1 MVWGKFK
8 LERIALISDIHAN
21 IPALEAVLL
30 DIKNRGISRI
40 MCLGDLAGK
49 GANPQVAVDTIKN
62 NCEIV
67 LKGNWDYL
75 ISEVNDCYFLEWNSS
90 RLNRSQLEYLKELP
104 LYFDF
109 YLSGKLIR
117 LCHASPTNVFDRVQ
131 STATIEEKLKLFTP
145 PSNETKECDILI
157 YGDIHVAYIQNFNQ
171 KTIVNLGSIGVP
183 LKVSQ
188 ASYGIIEGIYGDVE
202 ESSISISLVRVPYD
216 VEKAIN
222 EARDI
227 QVPDFEKYSHE
238 LRTGDVYSVD

>member
-1 MVWGKFK
+1 M
-8 LERIALISDIHAN
+8 ERIALISDIHAN

-49 GANPQVAVDTIKN
+49 GASPQVAVDTIKN
-62 NCEIV
+62 NCEVV

-75 ISEVNDCYFLEWNSS
+75 ISQVNDRYFLEWNSS
-90 RLNRSQLEYLKELP
+90 RLNENQLEYLKGLP

-109 YLSGKLIR
+109 YMSGKLIR
-117 LCHASPTNVFDRVQ
+117 LCHASPTNVFDGVQ

-145 PSNETKECDILI
+145 PNNETKECDVLI

-171 KTIVNLGSIGVP
+171 KTIVNLGSVGVP

-188 ASYGIIEGIYGDVE
+188 ASYGIIEGIYGAIE
-202 ESSISISLVRVPYD
+202 GTSISISLVSVPYD
-216 VEKAIN
+216 IDKAIK
-222 EARDI
+222 EAKDI
-227 QVPDFEKYSHE
+227 NVPDFEKYSHE
-238 LRTGDVYSVD
+238 LRTGEIYSVN